1 MTKQSKLE
9 ADFFLTDEE
18 YYRKRANLIEELKQC
33 AIDLNYTPRMNS
45 VYEYDKQLERKPTTL
60 DPKNYKTLHAYG
72 INIQD
77 PIDEN
82 IPKKT
87 AVYHELSHVL
97 WDSFVSGSIEILK
110 DWSTLTTENLMVK
123 YGLTKN
129 IPAHLQTNVAQ
140 VKMVVQSFIKEIYM
154 NCFNSLE
161 DQRIESLTQ
170 NVWLATRGMFRTAT
184 KNCGSVMTEENMLTP
199 SDHFLAARFH
209 RPELTTKVWA
219 DALHRVEGTGMS
231 GAIAVM
237 SEVKE
242 LIDKHIEENLKKQLS
257 NTSEQCKQGGSI
269 STPINVIN
277 QYIEKQNGT
286 STVQGQAKEY
296 ANRVARYEEAIKQSS
311 RTPQE
316 QKEMKAKIDKYK
328 KYAVTKR
335 TKPKTEGE
343 KKIEES
349 AKAIETQ
356 QQEVNN
362 CATNLRGQ
370 EQKEKSI
377 RKTKNAG
384 HIASVETNVLGNK
397 KLGKGK
403 MNRAQKISVEQS
415 AKEGKAEVARMLEK
429 IYGQAVPSEPAY
441 IVEGVSRQQ
450 STPNIDNEI
459 ARQLSRTFNKIQQTK
474 RTAITENGS
483 EVDIEAVLQAQAK
496 GFGDYMIDDVKY
508 RGLTIYISV
517 DGSGSMSHLGH
528 MGTARDLIA
537 TMFKAVER
545 TPQVKVLAN
554 VWSSDTKGQVGI
566 TTIKNT
572 NECKNIGMSNGHSY
586 MYTPT
591 HEAIRYTAKQ
601 MSKVSGKKLMIL
613 LTDGHPQYHMNGSS
627 IDNETLIQMAIRE
640 QRKAQKIVHSMVCIN
655 INAGEPVSKENLQ
668 RIFKKNYVE
677 FNGME
682 QAKTFVMKNFKQAV
696 FTALRN

>member
-1 MTKQSKLE
+1 MTIQSKLE
-9 ADFFLTDEE
+9 KDFFLTDEE

-45 VYEYDKQLERKPTTL
+45 VYEYTKELEQKPTTL
-60 DPKNYKTLHAYG
+60 DPKNFKKIHSYG
-72 INIQD
+72 VNIQD

-97 WDSFVSGSIEILK
+97 WDSFVSGSIEILR
-110 DWSTLTTENLMVK
+110 DWAQLTTENLMAK

-129 IPAHLQTNVAQ
+129 IPSHLQSNVEQ
-140 VKMVVQSFIKEIYM
+140 MKVVIQSFIKEIYM

-170 NVWLATRGMFRTAT
+170 NVWLATRGMFRKAT
-184 KNCGSVMTEENMLTP
+184 TSCGNAMSEKNMNTP

-242 LIDKHIEENLKKQLS
+242 LIDKHIEENLKKQLN
-257 NTSEQCKQGGSI
+257 NTSTQCKQGGKI

-286 STVQGQAKEY
+286 NTVQGQAKEY
-296 ANRVARYEEAIKQSS
+296 TLRVKRYEEAIKQSS
-311 RTPQE
+311 RTPEEKQ
-316 QKEMKAKIDKYK
+316 QMKTKIDKYK

-349 AKAIETQ
+349 AKAMEE
-356 QQEVNN
+356 QQEEVNR

-370 EQKEKSI
+370 EQQEKTA
-377 RKTKNAG
+377 RKLKNAG
-384 HIASVETNVLGNK
+384 HIASVNTNILGNK

-403 MNRAQKISVEQS
+403 INRALKISVEES
-415 AKEGKAEVARMLEK
+415 AKEGKQELSRMLEK

-450 STPNIDNEI
+450 AIPNIDNEV
-459 ARQLSRTFNKIQQTK
+459 ARQLARTFNKIQQTK

-528 MGTARDLIA
+528 METARDLIA

-545 TPQVKVLAN
+545 TPQVKMLVN

-566 TTIKNT
+566 TAIKNT
-572 NECKNIGMSNGHSY
+572 NDCKNIGMTTNNY

-601 MSKVSGKKLMIL
+601 LSRVSGKKLMII
-613 LTDGHPQYHMNGSS
+613 LTDGHPQYHMNGRSL
-627 IDNETLIQMAIRE
+627 DNETLVQMAIRE

-655 INAGEPVSKENLQ
+655 INAGEAVSKENLK

-682 QAKTFVMKNFKQAV
+682 QAKKFVMKNFKQAV
-696 FTALRN
+696 FTALRT

>member
-1 MTKQSKLE
+1 MTIQSKLE
-9 ADFFLTDEE
+9 KDFFLTDEE
-18 YYRKRANLIEELKQC
+18 YYRKRANIIEELKQC
-33 AIDLNYTPRMNS
+33 AINLDYTPRINS
-45 VYEYDKQLERKPTTL
+45 VYEYTKELEQKPTTL
-60 DPKNYKTLHAYG
+60 NPKNFKQIHSYG

-97 WDSFVSGSIEILK
+97 WDSFVGGSIVILR
-110 DWSTLTTENLMVK
+110 DWAELTASNLMAK
-123 YGLTKN
+123 YGLNKN
-129 IPAHLQTNVAQ
+129 VPAHLEKNVGAI
-140 VKMVVQSFIKEIYM
+140 KEIVQSYVREIYM

-161 DQRIESLTQ
+161 DQRIESLTS
-170 NVWLATRGMFRTAT
+170 NIWLATRGMFRKAT
-184 KNCGSVMTEENMLTP
+184 TNCGKEMNDGSMRTP
-199 SDHFLAARFH
+199 SDQLLAARFH
-209 RPELTTKVWA
+209 RPELTTNEWREAVR
-219 DALHRVEGTGMS
+219 RVEGTGMT

-237 SEVKE
+237 SEIKE
-242 LIDKHIEENLKKQLS
+242 LIDKHIEENLKKQLN
-257 NTSEQCKQGGSI
+257 NTSTQCKQGGMI
-269 STPINVIN
+269 STPVNIIN

-286 STVQGQAKEY
+286 NTVQGQAKEY
-296 ANRVARYEEAIKQSS
+296 TLRVQRYEEAIKKST
-311 RTPQE
+311 RTPE
-316 QKEMKAKIDKYK
+316 EKKEMQGKIEKYK

-335 TKPKTEGE
+335 TKPKTEAE

-349 AKAIETQ
+349 AKQIEEQQTQ
-356 QQEVNN
+356 VNQT
-362 CATNLRGQ
+362 ATNLRGQ
-370 EQKEKSI
+370 QEIEKSG
-377 RKTKNAG
+377 RKQKIAG
-384 HIASVETNVLGNK
+384 HISQCETNILGGNVK
-397 KLGKGK
+397 ESKVAKALKTT
-403 MNRAQKISVEQS
+403 VEQS
-415 AKEGKAEVARMLEK
+415 AKEGKTELSRMLEK
-429 IYGQAVPSEPAY
+429 IYGQAVPTEPAY
-441 IVEGVSRQQ
+441 IVEGIERQE

-459 ARQLSRTFNKIQQTK
+459 ARQLARTFNKIQQTK

-483 EVDIEAVLQAQAK
+483 EVDVEAVLQAQAK
-496 GFGDYMIDDVKY
+496 GFGEYMIDDVKY

-554 VWSSDTKGQVGI
+554 VWSSDTNGQVGI
-566 TTIKNT
+566 TTIKT
-572 NECKNIGMSNGHSY
+572 TEQCKNIGMSTGHNY

-601 MSKVSGKKLMIL
+601 LSKVSGKKLMIL
-613 LTDGHPQYHMNGSS
+613 LTDGHPQYHMNGTSL
-627 IDNETLIQMAIRE
+627 DNETLIQMAIRE
-640 QRKAQKIVHSMVCIN
+640 HRKAQKIVHSMVCIN
-655 INAGEPVSKENLQ
+655 INAGESVSKENLQ

-696 FTALRN
+696 FTALRR